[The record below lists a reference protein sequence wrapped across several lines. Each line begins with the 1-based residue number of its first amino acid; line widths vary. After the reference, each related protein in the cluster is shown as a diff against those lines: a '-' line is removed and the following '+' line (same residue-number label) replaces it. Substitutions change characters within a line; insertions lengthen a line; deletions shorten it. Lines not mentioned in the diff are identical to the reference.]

1 MRRAL
6 IIVHRWLI
14 DLDKDCDLFWA
25 FSCWCA
31 FITPKDVHCLHFAL
45 KCSEDL
51 KNLVVPQC
59 RLVANMST
67 MAIQRP
73 WLKRWKRRY
82 KLQYPDG
89 GLPMGLP
96 QPTPRVAEYLARRG
110 IVLPGLPRL
119 VVSEDTFIDLESD
132 SNVAPTELDSDSD
145 VLVAARVTW
154 AVPEFVIIFIASV
167 GKCKRL
173 PAGRRGERE
182 MTDNPPP
189 EEDSEDE
196 GFNDYPSFSET
207 SAEEWMREQLYDRGC
222 SSWGRI
228 ESLSVWRDAVGDIG

>member
-1 MRRAL
+1 MNGP
-6 IIVHRWLI
+6 V
-14 DLDKDCDLFWA
+14 
-25 FSCWCA
+25 
-31 FITPKDVHCLHFAL
+31 
-45 KCSEDL
+45 
-51 KNLVVPQC
+51 
-59 RLVANMST
+59 
-67 MAIQRP
+67 IQRS
-73 WLKRWKRRY
+73 WLKGWKRRY
-82 KLQYPDG
+82 NIQCADG
-89 GLPMGLP
+89 GLYQPMRRGLDLYGHAAVQGLPMGLP

-196 GFNDYPSFSET
+196 GSNDYPSFSET
-207 SAEEWMREQLYDRGC
+207 AAEEWMREQLYDR
-222 SSWGRI
+222 
-228 ESLSVWRDAVGDIG
+228 